1 MVSMPDG
8 TTPARGELFR
18 VSRSFG
24 PDVSPLAGP
33 ELGENAALGDERRA
47 ITSKYR
53 VGGGLMNRQSVGTM
67 LAFALCAA
75 AVVTM
80 PAVGLDASSTPTSSV
95 TSTATSTSTSVPMPQ
110 GAPAGSAAA
119 TQKAAVSAPS
129 QNWWDNDTISQL
141 YPGGLWANPASQPA
155 TEFAQLQAAGN
166 LSDAATISQISSQPI
181 ATWLGDSWTNTLI
194 VHKLNADVA
203 AAAAAGKTPVFVT
216 YAIPDRDCGG
226 YSAGGYTEAQYIQ
239 WNQLIANTLRGHP
252 AVILMEPDSIAMLG
266 NAACSS
272 ITSDRLALL
281 NTITQYYAHDQ
292 IAVYLDGGNSNWI
305 KPAVMAQRLTQA
317 GVQYA
322 RGFFTNVSNFNPVS
336 SEEAYASTLSGLLGG
351 KHFVIDVSRDGN
363 GSQSS
368 WCNPPGAALGANPS
382 LANGT
387 TALDALLWVKTPG
400 SSDGTCNSGPA
411 AGVWF
416 ESYAVSLVDK
426 RAAG

>member
-1 MVSMPDG
+1 
-8 TTPARGELFR
+8 
-18 VSRSFG
+18 
-24 PDVSPLAGP
+24 
-33 ELGENAALGDERRA
+33 
-47 ITSKYR
+47 
-53 VGGGLMNRQSVGTM
+53 MNRQLLGTVVT
-67 LAFALCAA
+67 FVLCAA

-80 PAVGLDASSTPTSSV
+80 PAVSLDATSAPAASLTSTA
-95 TSTATSTSTSVPMPQ
+95 TATSTSAPTPQ
-110 GAPAGSAAA
+110 SAPAA
-119 TQKAAVSAPS
+119 TQKAAASAPS
-129 QNWWDNDTISQL
+129 QNWWDTETISQL
-141 YPGGLWANPASQPA
+141 YPGGLWVNPASQPA
-155 TEFAQLQAAGN
+155 TEFSQLQAAGN
-166 LSDAATISQISSQPI
+166 LADAATISQISSQPI
-181 ATWLGDSWTNTLI
+181 ATWLGDSWSNTLL
-194 VHKLNADVA
+194 VQKLNADVA
-203 AAAAAGKTPVFVT
+203 AAVAVGKTPVFVT

-281 NTITQYYAHDQ
+281 NTVTQYYAQNQ

-382 LANGT
+382 LANGST
-387 TALDALLWVKTPG
+387 GLDALLWVKTPG
-400 SSDGTCNSGPA
+400 SSDGTCNGGPA

-416 ESYAVSLVDK
+416 ESYAISLVNK